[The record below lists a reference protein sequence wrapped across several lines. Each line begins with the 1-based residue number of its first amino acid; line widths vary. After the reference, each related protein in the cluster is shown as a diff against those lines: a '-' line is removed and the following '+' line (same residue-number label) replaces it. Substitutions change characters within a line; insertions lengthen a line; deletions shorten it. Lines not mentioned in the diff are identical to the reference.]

1 MQTRRD
7 LYQAHKLMMQRVSLA
22 LLSGEPDLPESPM
35 RRLTIAAVSG
45 AMVAVLIAA
54 VYGIIGLLRGG
65 GTNGIEEPGTL
76 IIEKE
81 TGTRYAWSARDH
93 KLIPFINYTSALLAL
108 QTDNPKTKTV
118 TRQSLAKYVRGPIS
132 GIVGA
137 PDSLP
142 DPEKPARAPWSLCV
156 RKANNG
162 RGGTAPVVTLVGGR
176 GVGGG
181 TLAGDEAVVV
191 TATNQPWL
199 IYNNQR
205 MSLTRSGLQ
214 ALGVITP
221 AQVSDA
227 WLNGIPAG
235 SDFVAPAIPGR
246 GETGPG
252 PNGQQ
257 APVGQVYRVPPP
269 TGGDDQWYV
278 QLTDG
283 PALIS
288 ESQAN
293 LLLRDPQ
300 SKGALQTPKAVNA
313 STLPKLSGQKIK
325 ALPDTMPRPV
335 PYDPAQPL
343 CAVYGGTDSLAMD
356 AQLAIGGSLPDVAT
370 TAVAAPATS
379 ASANAIDQ
387 IVLPGSGTLAG
398 QLTTAKVA
406 PQSFFILTDQ
416 GLKFPIQK
424 PDDLKKLGFDAS
436 KASPVPSNLLR
447 LIPQGPALVPADAL
461 KPVPAT
467 GTASSGGP

>member
-35 RRLTIAAVSG
+35 RRLTVAAISG

-65 GTNGIEEPGTL
+65 GTNGVEEPGTL

-81 TGTRYAWSARDH
+81 TGTRYAWSARDS
-93 KLIPFINYTSALLAL
+93 KLIPFVNYTSALLAL

-132 GIVGA
+132 GILGA

-156 RKANNG
+156 RIANNDQ
-162 RGGTAPVVTLVGGR
+162 GGTTPVVSLVGGR
-176 GVGGG
+176 GVGGQPLG
-181 TLAGDEAVVV
+181 GDEAVVV
-191 TATNQPWL
+191 TASNQSWL

-205 MSLTRSGLQ
+205 MRLTESGLS
-214 ALGVITP
+214 ALGTTQSAP
-221 AQVSDA
+221 VSDV
-227 WLNGIPAG
+227 WLNGIPLG
-235 SDFVAPAIPGR
+235 SDFIAPEINGR
-246 GETGPG
+246 GRNGPG
-252 PNGQQ
+252 PGGRS
-257 APVGQVYRVPPP
+257 APVGQVYQVPSP
-269 TGGDDQWYV
+269 TGGVDQWYV
-278 QLTDG
+278 QLADG

-300 SKGALQTPKAVNA
+300 SQGELQRAKPVNA
-313 STLPKLSGQKIK
+313 AELGRTSQQNLK
-325 ALPDTMPRPV
+325 ALPDVMPRPV
-335 PYDPAQPL
+335 PYEPAIPL
-343 CAVYGGTDSLAMD
+343 CAVYSGTDSLATD
-356 AQLAIGGSLPDVAT
+356 AHLTIGGSLPDIRT
-370 TAVAAPATS
+370 TALAPTAATNATG
-379 ASANAIDQ
+379 IDQ

-398 QLTTAKVA
+398 QLTTPKVA
-406 PQSFFILTDQ
+406 PQTFFILTDQ

-424 PDDLKKLGFDAS
+424 ADDLKKLGFDAS

-447 LIPQGPALVPADAL
+447 LIPPGPVLDPKAALI
-461 KPVPAT
+461 PVRGA
-467 GTASSGGP
+467 GISSSGGS

>member
-35 RRLTIAAVSG
+35 RRLTVAAISG

-65 GTNGIEEPGTL
+65 GTSGVEEPGTL

-81 TGTRYAWSARDH
+81 TGTRYAWSAPDR
-93 KLIPFINYTSALLAL
+93 KLIPFVNYTSALLAL

-118 TRQSLAKYVRGPIS
+118 TRESLAKYVRGPIS

-142 DPEKPARAPWSLCV
+142 DPEEPARAPWSLCV
-156 RKANNG
+156 RVANNDQ
-162 RGGTAPVVTLVGGR
+162 GGLSPVVTLVGGR
-176 GVGGG
+176 NVGGQ
-181 TLAGDEAVVV
+181 TLGGDEGVVV
-191 TATNQPWL
+191 SASNQSWL
-199 IYNNQR
+199 IYDNQR
-205 MSLTRSGLQ
+205 MRLTESGLS
-214 ALGVITP
+214 ALGTNQRG
-221 AQVSDA
+221 ATVSDV
-227 WLNGIPAG
+227 WLNGIRPG
-235 SDFVAPAIPGR
+235 DDFSAPQIRGR
-246 GETGPG
+246 GSTGPG
-252 PNGQQ
+252 PGGVP
-257 APVGQVYRVPPP
+257 APVGQVYQVPSP
-269 TGGDDQWYV
+269 TGGVDQWYV

-300 SKGALQTPKAVNA
+300 SRGSLQRPKPVNA
-313 STLPKLSGQKIK
+313 AELGQTSSQNIK
-325 ALPDTMPRPV
+325 ALPDVMPQTV
-335 PYDPAQPL
+335 SYDATQPL
-343 CAVYGGTDSLAMD
+343 CAVYNGTDGLETD
-356 AQLAIGGSLPDVAT
+356 AQLTIGGSLPDVRT
-370 TAVAAPATS
+370 TALAPTAAVNNS
-379 ASANAIDQ
+379 GIDQ
-387 IVLPGSGTLAG
+387 ILLPGSGTLAG

-406 PQSFFILTDQ
+406 PQTFFILTDQ

-436 KASPVPSNLLR
+436 KAAPVPSNLLL
-447 LIPQGPALVPADAL
+447 LIPAGPVLDPKAALMPVRPA
-461 KPVPAT
+461 
-467 GTASSGGP
+467 GTTSSGGS

>member
-35 RRLTIAAVSG
+35 RRLTVAAISG

-65 GTNGIEEPGTL
+65 GTNGIEQPGTL

-93 KLIPFINYTSALLAL
+93 KLIPFVNYTSALLAL

-118 TRQSLAKYVRGPIS
+118 SRQSLAKYVRGPIS

-142 DPEKPARAPWSLCV
+142 DPGTPAKAPWSLCV
-156 RKANNG
+156 RTANNG
-162 RGGTAPVVTLVGGR
+162 QGGTTPVVTLVGGR
-176 GVGGG
+176 SVGGRLLG
-181 TLAGDEAVVV
+181 GDEAAVV
-191 TATNQPWL
+191 TAANQSWL

-205 MSLTRSGLQ
+205 MRLTQSGLS
-214 ALGVITP
+214 ALGTNQTAP
-221 AQVSDA
+221 VSDV

-235 SDFVAPAIPGR
+235 NDFIAPKIEGR
-246 GETGPG
+246 GGTGPG
-252 PNGQQ
+252 PGGQQ
-257 APVGQVYRVPPP
+257 SPVGQVYKVPSP
-269 TGGDDQWYV
+269 TGGADQWYV

-300 SKGALQTPKAVNA
+300 SKGALQTPRPVNA
-313 STLPKLSGQKIK
+313 AQLPRPSAQNIK
-325 ALPDTMPRPV
+325 ALPDTMPRAA

-343 CAVYGGTDSLAMD
+343 CAVYNETDALGMD
-356 AQLAIGGSLPDVAT
+356 AQLAIGGSLPEVTT
-370 TAVAAPATS
+370 TALAAP
-379 ASANAIDQ
+379 SANLSSNGIDQ

-398 QLTTAKVA
+398 QLTTARVS
-406 PQSFFILTDQ
+406 PQSFFIVTDQ

-461 KPVPAT
+461 KPVPAS
-467 GTASSGGP
+467 GTTSSGGS

>member
-35 RRLTIAAVSG
+35 RRLTVAAISG

-65 GTNGIEEPGTL
+65 GTNGIEEAGTL

-81 TGTRYAWSARDH
+81 TGTRYAWSARDK

-118 TRQSLAKYVRGPIS
+118 TRQSLSKYQRGPTS

-142 DPEKPARAPWSLCV
+142 DPDKPVKAPWSLCV
-156 RKANNG
+156 RKANNNQ
-162 RGGTAPVVTLVGGR
+162 GGTTPVVTLVGGR
-176 GVGGG
+176 WVGGQP
-181 TLAGDEAVVV
+181 LRGDEAAVV
-191 TATNQPWL
+191 TASNQSWL

-205 MSLTRSGLQ
+205 MRLTQSGLS
-214 ALGVITP
+214 ALGTTQT
-221 AQVSDA
+221 AAVSDV
-227 WLNGIPAG
+227 WLNGIPLG
-235 SDFVAPAIPGR
+235 TDFVAPKISGR
-246 GETGPG
+246 GGSGPG
-252 PNGQQ
+252 PGGQP
-257 APVGQVYRVPPP
+257 ALVGQVYKVPSP
-269 TGGDDQWYV
+269 TGGADQWYV

-313 STLPKLSGQKIK
+313 AQLAKTSAQNIK
-325 ALPDTMPRPV
+325 ALPDVMPRAV
-335 PYDPAQPL
+335 PYDPAKPL
-343 CAVYGGTDSLAMD
+343 CAVYGGTDGLTMD
-356 AQLAIGGSLPDVAT
+356 AQLTIGGSLPDVRT
-370 TAVAAPATS
+370 TALAPT
-379 ASANAIDQ
+379 ASVSSSGIDQ

-398 QLTTAKVA
+398 QLTTAKVT
-406 PQSFFILTDQ
+406 PQSFFIITDQ

-436 KASPVPSNLLR
+436 KASPVPSNLMR
-447 LIPQGPALVPADAL
+447 LIPPGPVLDPKAALM
-461 KPVPAT
+461 PVRTT
-467 GTASSGGP
+467 GTTSSGGS

>member
-35 RRLTIAAVSG
+35 RRLTVAALSG

-65 GTNGIEEPGTL
+65 GTNGIEQPGTL

-81 TGTRYAWSARDH
+81 TGTRYAWSARDE
-93 KLIPFINYTSALLAL
+93 KLIPFVNYTSALLAL

-118 TRQSLAKYVRGPIS
+118 SRQSLAKYVRGPIS

-142 DPEKPARAPWSLCV
+142 DPDEPAKAPWSLCV
-156 RKANNG
+156 RRADNG
-162 RGGTAPVVTLVGGR
+162 RGGTTPVVTLVGGR
-176 GVGGG
+176 DVGGR
-181 TLAGDEAVVV
+181 TLGGAEAVVV
-191 TATNQPWL
+191 IANNQPWL

-205 MSLTRSGLQ
+205 MRLTPSGLR
-214 ALGVITP
+214 ALGVNQP
-221 AQVSDA
+221 APVSDI

-235 SDFVAPAIPGR
+235 NDFVAPQISGR
-246 GETGPG
+246 GRTGPG

-257 APVGQVYRVPPP
+257 APVGQVYRVQSP
-269 TGGDDQWYV
+269 TGGGDLWYV

-293 LLLRDPQ
+293 LLLSDPA
-300 SKGALQTPKAVNA
+300 SKDVPTPRLVPSAQ
-313 STLPKLSGQKIK
+313 LGDLSAQRIK
-325 ALPDTMPRPV
+325 DLPDTMPRPSI
-335 PYDPAQPL
+335 YDPVQPL
-343 CAVYGGTDSLAMD
+343 CAVYSGTDSLSMD
-356 AQLAIGGSLPDVAT
+356 ARLAIGGSLPDVTT
-370 TAVAAPATS
+370 TAIAAPTN
-379 ASANAIDQ
+379 SANTGGIDQ

-398 QLTTAKVA
+398 QLTTPKVA
-406 PQSFFILTDQ
+406 PQSFFIITDQ
-416 GLKFPIQK
+416 GLKFPIPK
-424 PDDLKKLGFDAS
+424 ADDVKKLGFDAG

-447 LIPQGPALVPADAL
+447 LIPQGPDLVPADAL

-467 GTASSGGP
+467 GTASSTGP